1 MQSLIEKAN
10 TGGHFEIV
18 NNRQNW
24 KHAWFTPTHSAPIN
38 SATSGADAVQLADGV
53 SVEKYPFNFKTWN
66 KTDECIWT
74 KMLEA
79 NDSMDLL
86 DASTYS
92 TQDKAS
98 DGISND
104 QQTASRPTNG
114 ESLTAEDIRGAVGSV
129 DGISGFSSS
138 DAQAHTKEEPDQ
150 SSTVVSGQEQNHVQ
164 DYAKD
169 QVQEHGQEQGQEQ
182 VQEHGQEEAHDQNLT
197 LEQNQNLG
205 ENNDSHTQ
213 DQNQDQDVNMD
224 TN

>member
-38 SATSGADAVQLADGV
+38 PANSGTDAVQLADGV
-53 SVEKYPFNFKTWN
+53 SVEKYPFNFKTWS

-92 TQDKAS
+92 TQDKIS

-104 QQTASRPTNG
+104 QQATSRPTNG

-150 SSTVVSGQEQNHVQ
+150 SSTAVSGQAQDHVQ
-164 DYAKD
+164 DHPQD
-169 QVQEHGQEQGQEQ
+169 QVQEPGQEQAPEQ
-182 VQEHGQEEAHDQNLT
+182 APEQARDQNQT
-197 LEQNQNLG
+197 PEQNQNL
-205 ENNDSHTQ
+205 EQNNNPHAQ